1 MNTHA
6 NKTTHGWIL
15 IAIVLLFV
23 ALVLGIYVWKK
34 QTRPIVGRDNC
45 VYEDAQLSRR
55 KPSDYTVIIVDQSE
69 TLSDSHKRQVTSKLF
84 DYLADDNLLPVGS
97 VVMLYVFGKN
107 DFVKAGAGQK
117 LAPNP
122 FLCKP
127 ASTGNEITENARK
140 ISRVFH
146 NQFVV
151 PMNAAIGQSLE
162 PALGER
168 SPILEMIQY
177 VSRSQDIKEEI
188 GGKHKKT
195 LIIVSDLLQ
204 HSEQF
209 SHYKNWTYEQFAASA
224 GQLLRADL
232 RGWDI
237 RLLYLQR
244 YGQDRQ
250 LQSKNQF
257 EFWERY
263 FYDSGAKIV
272 AADRIP

>member
-1 MNTHA
+1 
-6 NKTTHGWIL
+6 
-15 IAIVLLFV
+15 
-23 ALVLGIYVWKK
+23 
-34 QTRPIVGRDNC
+34 
-45 VYEDAQLSRR
+45 
-55 KPSDYTVIIVDQSE
+55 
-69 TLSDSHKRQVTSKLF
+69 
-84 DYLADDNLLPVGS
+84 
-97 VVMLYVFGKN
+97 
-107 DFVKAGAGQK
+107 
-117 LAPNP
+117 
-122 FLCKP
+122 
-127 ASTGNEITENARK
+127 
-140 ISRVFH
+140 
-146 NQFVV
+146 
-151 PMNAAIGQSLE
+151 
-162 PALGER
+162 
-168 SPILEMIQY
+168 MIQY